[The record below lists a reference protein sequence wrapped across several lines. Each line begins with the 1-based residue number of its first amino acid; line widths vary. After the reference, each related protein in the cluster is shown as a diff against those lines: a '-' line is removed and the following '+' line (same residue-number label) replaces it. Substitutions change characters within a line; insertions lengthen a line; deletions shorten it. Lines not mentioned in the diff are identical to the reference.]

1 MNLDSSDD
9 DDIIEIDSF
18 TDSEI
23 ILYSENQSE
32 AEKARNSLNATKDKS
47 ENEAKE
53 SEQETPKKQEKANKV
68 VEGGG
73 DTF

>member
-9 DDIIEIDSF
+9 DDIIEIESF

-23 ILYSENQSE
+23 ILYSENQTE
-32 AEKARNSLNATKDKS
+32 AEKASNSLNATKDKS

-53 SEQETPKKQEKANKV
+53 S
-68 VEGGG
+68 
-73 DTF
+73 